1 MNRNGTRAWDPAD
14 RLIVVACGP
23 RNPGGQA
30 GGEEHEAAA
39 ALRKR
44 GEREIARLLG
54 GMRPEDGSEGRP
66 E

>member
-23 RNPGGQA
+23 RNPGA
-30 GGEEHEAAA
+30 ETGGEELEAAA

-44 GEREIARLLG
+44 GEREVARLLG
-54 GMRPEDGSEGRP
+54 GMRAEAGSEGRP